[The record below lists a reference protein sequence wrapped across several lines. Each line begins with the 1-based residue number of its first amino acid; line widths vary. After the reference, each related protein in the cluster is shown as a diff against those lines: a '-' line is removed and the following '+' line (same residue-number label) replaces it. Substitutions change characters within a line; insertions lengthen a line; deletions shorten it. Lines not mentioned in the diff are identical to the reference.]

1 MAPILLFPLLGAR
14 VDKEI
19 SDYNQKWSD
28 KEKIPF
34 GMANPLKFDIYVS
47 RRHTVDLLESI
58 ME

>member
-1 MAPILLFPLLGAR
+1 MRKKLLGADFALSTSR
-14 VDKEI
+14 DK
-19 SDYNQKWSD
+19 SGQRKWSD